1 MKVAKSGEP
10 DQRHSI
16 SRFILHHNETR
27 DAVRERLHMLRSS
40 CLALSLELQSL
51 FLFDLGIDDCSL

>member
-1 MKVAKSGEP
+1 MSVHVDSVVKRMSRMKVAKSGEP

-27 DAVRERLHMLRSS
+27 DAVR
-40 CLALSLELQSL
+40 
-51 FLFDLGIDDCSL
+51 